1 MCIFDEQRKFFHK
14 LALAASI
21 YRPVISLKKKRC
33 QVYFPTRVTPQLL
46 RTLKKVLGKTF
57 PIWETIIQAT
67 KTLYP
72 EAKEDWSFPGEKY
85 GWSFRLKDKKRAII
99 YLLPQE
105 RFFTASLVFGQKAT
119 TEILQSKISEN
130 IKEEI
135 KNARV
140 YAEGRGLRIDIK
152 NKSILTDLKEL
163 IKIKISY

>member
-1 MCIFDEQRKFFHK
+1 MPSIFSDK
-14 LALAASI
+14 S
-21 YRPVISLKKKRC
+21 YT
-33 QVYFPTRVTPQLL
+33 PTTQD
-46 RTLKKVLGKTF
+46 LKKVLGKTF

-72 EAKEDWSFPGEKY
+72 EAKEDWNYPGEKY
-85 GWSFRLKDKKRAII
+85 GWSFRLKDNKRAII

-105 RFFTASLVFGQKAT
+105 KFFTASLVFGQKAT

-135 KNARV
+135 RNAKV
-140 YAEGRGLRIDIK
+140 YAEGRGLRIDVK